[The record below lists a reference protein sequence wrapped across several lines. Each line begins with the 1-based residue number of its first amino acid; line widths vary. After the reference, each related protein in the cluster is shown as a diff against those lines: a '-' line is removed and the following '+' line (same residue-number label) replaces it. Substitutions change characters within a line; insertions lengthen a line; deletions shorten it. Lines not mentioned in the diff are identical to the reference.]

1 MNRTESFNKLKSFLD
16 YHIDQKNTG
25 CVTVLPLRCG
35 LGKSTYIRHRISD
48 TLRNGTSGLI
58 VITDALDRMD
68 EYLNSDDLLGQFL
81 RRNRSKIAMLTSK
94 TLSEEL
100 KTQWKKPVLI
110 MTTQRYFNLTRA
122 EIMEYTRYSGGKR
135 DKIIFDEKP
144 YLIEQRQIDIGTFN
158 DVDTALHS
166 AIDDT
171 VDPVEKA
178 WIIEQWENLRD
189 QIESVI
195 SNYERMNENQMET
208 WHYNHNDAMT
218 ADDERFIDFV
228 NRYRPKL
235 NQFDNSTYGSILAIQ
250 QLIYEGATFTSKKL
264 SSGEYRKYF
273 TVAMDNSDKLL
284 DLGADVFVLDGTAD
298 INPEYNL
305 HYVTMIDC
313 QEFLIPLTNL
323 TINLV
328 DIPTSKNQLC
338 KPGSH
343 SQAIIQC
350 IKDYLLTAPEDTNII
365 FTYKG
370 IEDLFKKDFT
380 HIEHFGNIK
389 GSNKFRNDTSIAQIG
404 LNRYPDIAYKQIAY
418 LTKLLEHDYG
428 NHTVTRWL
436 GKNAVE
442 NVMNLSL
449 LADIEQNLFRSK
461 LRNVDCT
468 DSITYTIF
476 LNTTAY
482 SNLVDL
488 IKDRYEKDL
497 GATINV
503 VPCPAG
509 YQVLKSKA
517 RKADTK
523 TKVQIVLEWLEQQP
537 KGREFSPID
546 LRSEC
551 GLTKDQ
557 YKSVKKSKAVC
568 ELLIKMS
575 TDTLGLYV
583 VR

>member
-1 MNRTESFNKLKSFLD
+1 MNRAESFNKLKSFLD
-16 YHIDQKNTG
+16 YHIDQKNTE

-100 KTQWKKPVLI
+100 KTQWRKPVLI

-122 EIMEYTRYSGGKR
+122 EIIEYTQYSGGKR

-144 YLIEQRQIDIGTFN
+144 YLIEQHQIDIGTFN

-171 VDPVEKA
+171 VDAAEKA
-178 WIIEQWENLRD
+178 WIIEQWENLRN

-195 SNYERMNENQMET
+195 SNYENMNQNQMET

-218 ADDERFIDFV
+218 DDDDRFMRFI
-228 NRYRPKL
+228 NKYRLKL
-235 NQFDNSTYGSILAIQ
+235 NQFDNSTYGNILAIK
-250 QLIYEGATFTSKKL
+250 QLLYEGATFTSKKL

-273 TVAMDNSDKLL
+273 TIAMDNSDKLL

-313 QEFLIPLTNL
+313 REFLIPLTNL

-328 DIPTSKNQLC
+328 DISTSKNQLC
-338 KPGSH
+338 KPGGH
-343 SQAIIQC
+343 SQGIIRC

-370 IEDLFKKDFT
+370 IEDQFRKDFKYVD
-380 HIEHFGNIK
+380 HFGNIK
-389 GSNKFRNDTSIAQIG
+389 GSNQFREATSIAQVG
-404 LNRYPDIAYKQIAY
+404 LNRYPDIAYKQIVY
-418 LTKLLEHDYG
+418 LTKLLDSDYG
-428 NHTVTRWL
+428 NRAVTKWIREST
-436 GKNAVE
+436 VE
-442 NVMNLSL
+442 NVMSLSL

-461 LRNVDCT
+461 LRNVDC
-468 DSITYTIF
+468 SEPITYTIF
-476 LNTTAY
+476 LNTAAY
-482 SNLVDL
+482 SNLIEL
-488 IKDRYEKDL
+488 IRNRYENDL
-497 GATINV
+497 GATINI
-503 VPCPAG
+503 VPRPVG
-509 YQVLKSKA
+509 YQILKSKSRRTEA
-517 RKADTK
+517 K

-537 KGREFSPID
+537 KGREFSPVD

-568 ELLIKMS
+568 ELLAKMS
-575 TDTLGLYV
+575 TDTLGLYI

>member
-48 TLRNGTSGLI
+48 TLRKGTSGLI

-68 EYLNSDDLLGQFL
+68 EYLSSDDLLGQFL
-81 RRNRSKIAMLTSK
+81 RRNRNKIAMLTSK

-100 KTQWKKPVLI
+100 KTQWRKPILI

-122 EIMEYTRYSGGKR
+122 EIMEYTRYSDGKR

-144 YLIEQRQIDIGTFN
+144 YLIEQHQIDIGTFN

-171 VDPVEKA
+171 VDSAEKA

-195 SNYERMNENQMET
+195 SNYESMNENQMET

-218 ADDERFIDFV
+218 ADDNRFIDFV
-228 NRYRPKL
+228 NRYRLKL

-284 DLGADVFVLDGTAD
+284 DLGVDVFVLDGTAD

-305 HYVTMIDC
+305 HYVNMIDC
-313 QEFLIPLTNL
+313 RDFLIPLTNL

-328 DIPTSKNQLC
+328 DISTSKNQLC

-343 SQAIIQC
+343 SQGIIQC
-350 IKDYLLTAPEDTNII
+350 IIDYLLTAPEDTNII

-370 IEDLFKKDFT
+370 IEDLFKKDFKYV
-380 HIEHFGNIK
+380 EHFGNIK
-389 GSNKFRNDTSIAQIG
+389 GSNQFRNETSIAQVG
-404 LNRYPDIAYKQIAY
+404 LNRFPDTAYKQIAY

-428 NHTVTRWL
+428 NRAVTKWIR
-436 GKNAVE
+436 KSTVE
-442 NVMNLSL
+442 NVMYLSL

-482 SNLVDL
+482 SNLADL
-488 IKDRYEKDL
+488 IRDRYGKDL

-503 VPCPAG
+503 VPCPPG

-517 RKADTK
+517 RKTDTK

-537 KGREFSPID
+537 KGREFSPVD

-568 ELLIKMS
+568 ELLTKMS